1 MKTHYMDDTPV
12 EDLGLSA
19 HVTTELQFAR
29 ILTAG
34 QLRRCTKRMLWRTL
48 KIGQKSLM
56 ELLAKIKELNEAQQK
71 QQNEPSQQEMD
82 RAEPRCTETAI
93 DELDTISPRTY
104 NLLRLSGIRSVEQ
117 IAHLSVQ
124 TLMEQTGLDGASAEA
139 VVSSV
144 QYYLEHQRPLP
155 VLPEEAENAQTVL
168 LPGKDLKP
176 AVYET
181 KPEDA
186 GCRRTAPAETKGSDQ
201 PEQHAVVLEE
211 PACPEGKNPISRH
224 ISGVSM
230 QTAGA
235 PQPDPAEAAK
245 TELSAEAEIDRC
257 LCRFTAPGA
266 SREHILEYVRANDK
280 SFDELEFLGGAEKKL
295 HAAGYWKLSD
305 IIFLTQR
312 DLYNIRAIGA
322 TAVNQMQRSIDR
334 YFADHTDRLNRFC
347 QGEAGALHAPAPDAE
362 EMSELASMLQDPWYH
377 DAILWYVKENDQ
389 TFEQMDLPNRAK
401 NQLPKNGMNV
411 LSDIIFLTMD
421 ELQQVPNMGIG
432 TVKQIRYAI
441 DRYFMTHGKA
451 IVQVC
456 KDVPAPN
463 RQLEP
468 QDGSS
473 VQTLLKSICWREKIL
488 QYVRANDKDL
498 EAMELGTRAR
508 KQLQKKGYG
517 KLSDICFLTE
527 RDFLK
532 LPAMGMT
539 TVRQIREQ
547 IDSYF
552 QEHETRIKEFCA
564 GDGNALYSSSTVC
577 VLVLQC
583 FSGTAFQG
591 LRYAQLLEDMP
602 TDMPPQ
608 KLNEALGNLLAKRE
622 LEYVDGMFYRVY
634 WGISQC
640 IACCTRLEERD
651 RACLQKR
658 LNGLTLQAIAEEY
671 DLTRERVRQIVET
684 SLSRLKKWYTAH
696 TGMEQFDEDYYRYL
710 YETYAFDMDDAVQ
723 WMGLPPC
730 IHRYFDLCELE
741 QGEKDL
747 YSAVEDAGHLDVGL
761 RLKIK
766 AYLQRGRLFI
776 DGQWVD
782 KTRAALEPVV
792 AQKFC
797 MEDTSFAEFAERFNQ
812 FLTQQGLAFDP
823 ELFYVPEVI
832 RSRLNRFSSARFVL
846 WKTGRRFRYYDI
858 DAQDYTELLETL
870 NLGAY
875 ENIRLS
881 TLKFIKEY
889 PETMKKYDIRDQYEL
904 HNLLRKIV
912 PNGSYHN
919 FHCEKMPDISFG
931 IFDRTQAFRELL
943 YENAPIRVGDFA
955 ALIHQEFGFESENIM
970 ANYLREFSEYNHMG
984 VLIVQQ
990 PEMPEARRNRMKA
1003 ALTKD
1008 FYFYDE
1014 LRCIYHKLFPDADP
1028 DEINP
1033 MNIKRM
1039 GLLPL
1044 SHYALQHYDS
1054 LSEYFEHLLT
1064 KEDFTD
1070 LSEYRKRY
1078 GYVQMFNQTLYALKR
1093 ECIVIEYEPN
1103 KLLHF
1108 RRLEQNGISRQEL
1121 AAFCEDVWNYAAE
1134 GTYFTIA
1141 SLRKAGFFSKLFD
1154 LGFSDWFYAN
1164 LLLTDS
1170 RFGYGRFLNNLI
1182 FCKDA
1187 SGVSMQAFLVFCVQ
1201 SYGSIAVYDLIHELN
1216 AQYACI
1222 SNDRYDL
1229 IDKLRG
1235 TQVYYD
1241 EILDRLYA
1249 SAALYEHEL
1258 NEMGD

>member
-1 MKTHYMDDTPV
+1 MKTNYTDNTPV
-12 EDLGLSA
+12 ENLGLSA
-19 HVTTELQFAR
+19 RATSALQSAR

-34 QLRRCTKRMLWRTL
+34 QLRRCTKRVLWRTL
-48 KIGQKSLM
+48 KVGQKSLM
-56 ELLAKIKELNEAQQK
+56 ELLAKIKELNEAQQE

-104 NLLRLSGIRSVEQ
+104 NLLRLSGIRSVDQ

-124 TLMEQTGLDGASAEA
+124 TLMEQTGLDRAAA
-139 VVSSV
+139 DVVMSSV
-144 QYYLEHQRPLP
+144 QYYLEHQRPMAA
-155 VLPEEAENAQTVL
+155 LPEESENAAVVPPAGEYPKSAIPVTPPEDTKLAAPASAEAKEPGQPKQHNLALMPTAASEKRASVSGNISDACISAAECPQTDSTEL
-168 LPGKDLKP
+168 
-176 AVYET
+176 A
-181 KPEDA
+181 KPEI
-186 GCRRTAPAETKGSDQ
+186 PAET
-201 PEQHAVVLEE
+201 
-211 PACPEGKNPISRH
+211 
-224 ISGVSM
+224 
-230 QTAGA
+230 
-235 PQPDPAEAAK
+235 
-245 TELSAEAEIDRC
+245 EIDQC

-266 SREHILEYVRANDK
+266 SRERILEYVRANDK
-280 SFDELEFLGGAEKKL
+280 AFDELEFLAGAKNKL
-295 HAAGYWKLSD
+295 HAMGYWKLSD

-312 DLYNIRAIGA
+312 DLYRMRSIGA
-322 TAVNQMQRSIDR
+322 TAVNQIQRSIDR
-334 YFADHTDRLNRFC
+334 YFADNAGRLTCFC
-347 QGEAGALHAPAPDAE
+347 QGDGGALHEPISSAT
-362 EMSELASMLQDPWYH
+362 EMSELASMLQDPWHH

-498 EAMELGTRAR
+498 EAMELGTRTR

-539 TVRQIREQ
+539 TVQQIREQ

-583 FSGTAFQG
+583 FSGAAFQG

-671 DLTRERVRQIVET
+671 DLTRERVRQIVKT

-730 IHRYFDLCELE
+730 IHRYFDLCDLE
-741 QGEKDL
+741 QGTAEL
-747 YSAVEDAGHLDVGL
+747 YGAVEDVDHLDAGL

-766 AYLQRGRLFI
+766 AYLQRDRLFI

-782 KTRAALEPVV
+782 RTRAALEPVV
-792 AQKFC
+792 VQKFC
-797 MEDTSFAEFAERFNQ
+797 MEDTSFDEFAERFNQ

-870 NLGAY
+870 NLGAF
-875 ENIRLS
+875 ENTGLS
-881 TLKFIKEY
+881 TLKFIEEY
-889 PETMKKYDIRDQYEL
+889 PEVMKKYDIRDQYEL

-912 PNGSYHN
+912 PNGSYNN

-931 IFDRTQAFRELL
+931 TFDRTQAFRELL
-943 YENAPIRVGDFA
+943 YENAPIRVGDLA
-955 ALIHQEFGFESENIM
+955 ELIHQEFGFEPGGVM
-970 ANYLREFSEYNHMG
+970 ANYFREFSESNHMG

-990 PEMPEARRNRMKA
+990 LEMPEIRRNRMKA
-1003 ALTKD
+1003 VLTKD

-1014 LRCIYHKLFPDADP
+1014 IRRIYLKLFPDANP

-1093 ECIVIEYEPN
+1093 ECIVMEYEPN

-1108 RRLEQNGISRQEL
+1108 RRLEQNGIKRQEL
-1121 AAFCEDVWNYAAE
+1121 SAFCEDVWSYAAE

-1141 SLRKAGFFSKLFD
+1141 SLRKNGFYSKLFD

-1164 LLLTDS
+1164 LLLTDD

-1182 FCKDA
+1182 FRKGA

-1201 SYGSIAVYDLIHELN
+1201 SYDSIAVYDLIHELN